1 MPGKCFLRERE
12 FEQRPR
18 HAPLVLQRVDGLHGR
33 HEAGLQLGAVQEPAE
48 DLCSTVQYST
58 VQCSTVL
65 TGGGEEGPDSQLR
78 LSSAP
83 TGYTDLSP

>member
-1 MPGKCFLRERE
+1 M
-12 FEQRPR
+12 Q
-18 HAPLVLQRVDGLHGR
+18 
-33 HEAGLQLGAVQEPAE
+33 
-48 DLCSTVQYST
+48 DLYSTVQYSEAQYGT
-58 VQCSTVL
+58 VQYSTVL